1 MKRIVLD
8 TNIVVDLLNG
18 DKELIMRIR
27 QYEMVFLPITVS
39 GELLFGAKN
48 SQKKE
53 ENLLKFRQF
62 INSCEE
68 LNINNL
74 VAETYSDIRLEL
86 KQKGKPIPEND
97 IWIAA
102 ICIVNDLPLLTRD
115 GHLKFIDELKLEKL

>member
-1 MKRIVLD
+1 MKQVVLD

-18 DKELIMRIR
+18 NSQLIKRIKK
-27 QYEMVFLPITVS
+27 YNMVFLPVTVS

-48 SQKKE
+48 SKNRE
-53 ENLLKFRQF
+53 ENLSKFRQF
-62 INSCEE
+62 IGSCEE
-68 LNINNL
+68 LHINNL
-74 VAETYSDIRLEL
+74 VAEAYSDIRLEL

-115 GHLKFIDELKLEKL
+115 NHFSYIAELKMEKL

>member
-115 GHLKFIDELKLEKL
+115 GHFKFINELKLEKL